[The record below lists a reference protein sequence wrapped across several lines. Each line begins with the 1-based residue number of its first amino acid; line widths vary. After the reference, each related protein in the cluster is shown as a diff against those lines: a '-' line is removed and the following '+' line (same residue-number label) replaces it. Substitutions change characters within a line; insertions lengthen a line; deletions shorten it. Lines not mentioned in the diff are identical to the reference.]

1 MIFDRLGA
9 YNLVSDVKGADY
21 METVNGVFIALSVIY
36 VIVLFCIAFLG
47 KKSFRYIAI
56 NAIIGLAILFALSL
70 LSNITGFTVPIN
82 AYSLTISGLCGVPG
96 IIMLLLLNIIFL
108 I

>member
-1 MIFDRLGA
+1 
-9 YNLVSDVKGADY
+9 
-21 METVNGVFIALSVIY
+21 METVNGVFFALSVIY

-47 KKSFRYIAI
+47 KKSFRYISI

-70 LSNITGFTVPIN
+70 LSGIIGFGIPIN
-82 AYSLTISGLCGVPG
+82 AYTLAISGLCGVPG
-96 IIMLLLLNIIFL
+96 IIMLLLLNLIFL